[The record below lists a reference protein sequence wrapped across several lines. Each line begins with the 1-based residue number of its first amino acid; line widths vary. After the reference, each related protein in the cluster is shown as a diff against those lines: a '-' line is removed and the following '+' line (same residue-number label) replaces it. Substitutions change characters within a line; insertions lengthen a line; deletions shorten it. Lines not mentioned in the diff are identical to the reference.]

1 MWQQLGLLKGKKKIF
16 NRDQTT
22 EWSKRGQLTPSP
34 VQAPGITRL
43 VFVRMNFERSGWR
56 REEGSFHIRL
66 VLKLAT
72 GKAVIASQEEDEP
85 ERPRPPLPL
94 LFFFKQPHSLPQ
106 SLVSSP
112 QENKHKNSATERP
125 LH

>member
-43 VFVRMNFERSGWR
+43 VFVRMNFERSDWR
-56 REEGSFHIRL
+56 REEGPFHIRL

-72 GKAVIASQEEDEP
+72 GKTVIASQEEDEP
-85 ERPRPPLPL
+85 DRPRPLFPFHFTLSSLIHHLKAWFPPL
-94 LFFFKQPHSLPQ
+94 KKTNTRIQPQKDP
-106 SLVSSP
+106 
-112 QENKHKNSATERP
+112 
-125 LH
+125 